1 MQHFHNSQAHTQLE
15 YTLRMSEILSLPK
28 FYAAKQVI
36 SQWLDY
42 QITPLHRLQALA
54 EEFGVSTLLYK
65 DESSRFGLGSF
76 KALGGAYAVYRMLCS
91 EIERQFGEKIQS
103 PGQLQQTKWQLFCG
117 KLTVTT
123 ATDGNHGRSVA
134 WGAQQFGVNCVIY
147 IHRHVSQGR
156 ELTIRELGAE
166 IVRVNG
172 NYDDSVRQAMQDA
185 TSNNWWLISDTSF
198 AGNTA
203 IPCDVMQGY
212 TIMVDEVLQQ
222 LSAEELPT
230 HVFVQGGVG
239 GLAAAVCAH
248 LWLRLKSGRPRFI
261 IVEPENAAC
270 LYSSSKN
277 QQLTVVTGELDTLM
291 VGLACGE
298 VSTLA
303 WEILETGCNDFIT
316 VSDDFVPTSMKRLAA
331 GDSQTEKIIA
341 GESAVAGLCA
351 LFELM
356 SSEIRSAL
364 GLNADSRVLLFGTEG
379 ATDKALYRQLVDSVD
394 TPGRTKVS
402 N

>member
-1 MQHFHNSQAHTQLE
+1 MQHFHNPQAHTQLE
-15 YTLRMSEILSLPK
+15 YTLRMSQILSLPK
-28 FYAAKQVI
+28 FYEAKHVI
-36 SQWLDY
+36 SQWIDY
-42 QITPLHRLQALA
+42 QITPLYRLETLA
-54 EEFGVSTLLYK
+54 EEFGISSLLYK

-76 KALGGAYAVYRMLCS
+76 KALGGAYAVYRMLCA
-91 EIERQFGEKIQS
+91 EIEHQFGEKIQS
-103 PGQLQQTKWQLFCG
+103 LVELQQAKWQLFCG

-134 WGAQQFGVNCVIY
+134 WGAQMFGVNCVIY

-156 ELTIRELGAE
+156 ELAIRELGAE
-166 IVRVNG
+166 IVRVKG

-185 TSNNWWLISDTSF
+185 TNSNWSLISDTSF
-198 AGNTA
+198 EGNTD

-248 LWLRLKSGRPRFI
+248 LWLKLKSSRPRFI
-261 IVEPENAAC
+261 IVEPEKAAC

-277 QQLTVVTGELDTLM
+277 QRLTTVTGDLDTLM

-303 WEILETGCNDFIT
+303 WEILETGCDDFIT
-316 VSDDFVPTSMKRLAA
+316 VSDDFVPVSMNRLAT
-331 GDSQTEKIIA
+331 GNSQTGKIIA

-351 LFELM
+351 LFEM
-356 SSEIRSAL
+356 MNSDFRSAL
-364 GLNADSRVLLFGTEG
+364 GLNLHSRVLLFGTEG
-379 ATDKALYRQLVDSVD
+379 ATDKTIYRQLVDGVD
-394 TPGRTKVS
+394 IPGRANV
-402 N
+402 